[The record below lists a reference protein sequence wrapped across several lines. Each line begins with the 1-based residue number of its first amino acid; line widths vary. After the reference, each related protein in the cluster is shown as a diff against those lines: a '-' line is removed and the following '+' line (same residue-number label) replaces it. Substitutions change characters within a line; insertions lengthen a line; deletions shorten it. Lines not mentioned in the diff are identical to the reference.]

1 MRRKNRK
8 PIASIENLPQ
18 FTTMNVIEGQAG
30 LVKYSSLI
38 FYSLTLDNILNI
50 IVLLIFAG
58 VTIAAL
64 SGSNG
69 ILTNATKAKEDNTKA
84 QVIDEAIVDILA
96 KQTEKMGES
105 PTAEELEQILTPK
118 YGTLSNEENILDR
131 TLTTQDGYK
140 IPVRDIWN
148 GTLSGA
154 STGGIQVGEKAEE
167 DTTINGEEGAYNN
180 PTIPKGFKA
189 VDTET
194 AKWNDSNGWE
204 NGLVI
209 EDATN
214 DPVTQ
219 GSQFVWVPVQNYSNF
234 HLIEGYSANT
244 LQTRLNQAK
253 EAGSNKD
260 GTKPGLP
267 NAQNTTKGTIE
278 SIAMYKSVSDYGG
291 FYIARYEAGISRTAE
306 STEDNT
312 ADKQIQDGSVK
323 PVSKQGVVVWNWI
336 AWGGTSADTSPN
348 DGLSGDDTK
357 DGAVKVARSMYNN
370 VYTGNNNTETD
381 IKSTLCYGVQWD
393 AVMNFIDS
401 NYVNGKAEGYV
412 ANSENKGNYT
422 GNVAKAGDKEE
433 YSVNNIYDMAGNVW
447 EWTMEGYT
455 ARYNRGGH
463 SISGYLF
470 TASCAR
476 YSDPDL
482 CSNDLGF
489 RIALYL

>member
-1 MRRKNRK
+1 MKSTKKYQVKTNNGITL
-8 PIASIENLPQ
+8 IAL
-18 FTTMNVIEGQAG
+18 VI
-30 LVKYSSLI
+30 
-38 FYSLTLDNILNI
+38 TI
-50 IVLLIFAG
+50 IVLLILAG

-64 SGSNG
+64 SGPNG
-69 ILTNATKAKEDNTKA
+69 ILTNATKAREDNAKA
-84 QVIDEAIVDILA
+84 QVIEEARVDILA

-194 AKWNDSNGWE
+194 AKWNDSNGWQ

-209 EDATN
+209 EDATS

-219 GSQFVWVPVQNYSNF
+219 GSQFVWVPVQNYEDF
-234 HLIEGYSANT
+234 HLIEGYSNNKLQTQLTATNPSREAGANT
-244 LQTRLNQAK
+244 
-253 EAGSNKD
+253 E

-267 NAQNTTKGTIE
+267 NEKNTTNGTTE
-278 SIAMYKSVSDYGG
+278 SIAMYSSVNKYGG
-291 FYIARYEAGISRTAE
+291 FYIARYEAGINGTTE
-306 STEDNT
+306 STTTNDTN
-312 ADKQIQDGSVK
+312 KQTQDGSVK
-323 PVSKQGVVVWNWI
+323 PVSKQGVGVWNFI
-336 AWGGTSADTSPN
+336 PWGGTSAETSPN
-348 DGLSGDDTK
+348 DGLPGDETK

-370 VYTGNNNTETD
+370 VYTGNKNTETNV
-381 IKSTLCYGVQWD
+381 KSTLCYGVQWD

-401 NYVNGKAEGYV
+401 NYVKGRAEGYV
-412 ANSENKGNYT
+412 KNSENQGNYT
-422 GNVAKAGDKEE
+422 GNIAKTGDQETYAIK
-433 YSVNNIYDMAGNVW
+433 NIYDMAGNVL
-447 EWTMEGYT
+447 EWTMEAADTAFRVSRGGYYDGSGDDYP
-455 ARYNRGGH
+455 ASLRSYNR
-463 SISGYLF
+463 
-470 TASCAR
+470 
-476 YSDPDL
+476 PDNSL
-482 CSNDLGF
+482 DGIGF
-489 RIALYL
+489 RVTLYL